1 MAADVEDAKEELPDS
16 SAAAAQQRATA
27 LPTPTL
33 STTAGFGYDEV
44 QKRASV
50 AESSVERVPSS
61 ASFVGKKISTAVA
74 AAGQKVAKFFFS
86 DDEADEHLD
95 GGLADPESDNW
106 STVWRFLW
114 WSLRPVI
121 VLPLLIYFC
130 AWVCIKSWQ
139 ITGAGCYYNTEMIS
153 SVLRAQNTE
162 KWGACASLQT
172 EKSCQVERSGCGW
185 NHRGGFCDISELADM
200 KPFEFLLPRLSHYTV
215 SDLLIPFV
223 ILGNAGTTWVFFQEL
238 LSLWSIQS
246 QLANFALYLAA
257 YLGAFIAYRDSNFSA
272 ALFFRIGGGMF
283 AGTAGILI
291 VRPRRVPFRTM
302 AKVLLCASTYT
313 VYAWIGAFFV
323 PVVLRPLQQHMQE
336 EENNYSDL
344 QRGIVEL
351 FVANLFSSWYVPL
364 GARIVGKYICKA
376 ALVAVEFNYG
386 TLSPTDKFEV
396 EKYMRML
403 INRGLDVF
411 RYTFGRSVFL
421 KLSPMVIAFLVLKD
435 VVYDVLHFGMGFDPY
450 WRCFLMK
457 LDQSRGVKASE
468 VELPLLF
475 RFFAMVNR
483 INGIINRNEIFNGI
497 SYQYEFDCNRSQ
509 QVSHSSTDVTFCPTR
524 ASMNTRNSRHGAK
537 VSPNRQE
544 LQTDMQAVIP
554 SKTDKA
560 STTYTRSFRFA
571 NHRITARNIPKLPPF
586 GGMNKRVI
594 EDEDIEKVRPLLE
607 FLQQEIFARFQCRMQ
622 VRLYSAVAFLVA
634 PALAL
639 AVGDAEFLPGF
650 PRSDDSVTKQDEQS
664 ISLDSSYNVAL
675 LLFLVTDLVSFFGVF
690 FGVHL
695 NKKWCLQPRQTVLGQ
710 LKRSIVRGG
719 MRRFVLFSGNFLLQ
733 FAMLGCI
740 LTWDPYDMVAVRLR
754 TGVPELGFEHIRR
767 GCVLQYGADGN
778 PMKK

>member
-1 MAADVEDAKEELPDS
+1 MAEFVGAIFLLVFNVSVYTNFIQYMWRKGKGMGRKRNPAATSVYLLVLALAFLAVDPVCTILKHVGWDTFSAQNLPRYTACEGEGANRKCKKSTFFGWCLWATTLTGLVVMAVAMWAYTVAMGSNCVVTAYDIAYSSGSAGPRKESKTSAGRDQSGSREGAQEMDQMEPAVNVEPFDFEAQMAILRDDVDLLG
-16 SAAAAQQRATA
+16 AQMEPIA
-27 LPTPTL
+27 LAP
-33 STTAGFGYDEV
+33 GFGYDEV

-153 SVLRAQNTE
+153 S
-162 KWGACASLQT
+162 
-172 EKSCQVERSGCGW
+172 VERSGCGW

-435 VVYDVLHFGMGFDPY
+435 VVYDVLHFGMGFDP
-450 WRCFLMK
+450 
-457 LDQSRGVKASE
+457 
-468 VELPLLF
+468 
-475 RFFAMVNR
+475 
-483 INGIINRNEIFNGI
+483 
-497 SYQYEFDCNRSQ
+497 
-509 QVSHSSTDVTFCPTR
+509 
-524 ASMNTRNSRHGAK
+524 
-537 VSPNRQE
+537 
-544 LQTDMQAVIP
+544 
-554 SKTDKA
+554 
-560 STTYTRSFRFA
+560 
-571 NHRITARNIPKLPPF
+571 
-586 GGMNKRVI
+586 
-594 EDEDIEKVRPLLE
+594 
-607 FLQQEIFARFQCRMQ
+607 
-622 VRLYSAVAFLVA
+622 
-634 PALAL
+634 
-639 AVGDAEFLPGF
+639 
-650 PRSDDSVTKQDEQS
+650 
-664 ISLDSSYNVAL
+664 
-675 LLFLVTDLVSFFGVF
+675 
-690 FGVHL
+690 
-695 NKKWCLQPRQTVLGQ
+695 
-710 LKRSIVRGG
+710 
-719 MRRFVLFSGNFLLQ
+719 FVLFSGNFLLQ